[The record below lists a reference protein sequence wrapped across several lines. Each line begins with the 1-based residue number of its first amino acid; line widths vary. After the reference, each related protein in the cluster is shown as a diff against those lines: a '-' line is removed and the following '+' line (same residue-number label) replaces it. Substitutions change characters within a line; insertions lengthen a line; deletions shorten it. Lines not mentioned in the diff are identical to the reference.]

1 MTVCVD
7 QSRTADE
14 LLRQH
19 GFSGD
24 RLLGLARRAAND
36 AQRRAPA
43 GLGGKYED
51 LVSFLLLQAL
61 EATVAYDVDK
71 VRPGYSFSSYLF
83 DIMERR
89 VPDWYRRKSEGFG
102 DSRNGNDDR
111 IVLSGDTIEDDAWIA
126 AELAQLD
133 SELDPEWRHW
143 VLTVRATLT
152 PMAQWEHVNERVTI
166 EWARCAAFLEL
177 TPQEYHRRAMVVFTH
192 LTRAQMDEAEAA

>member
-1 MTVCVD
+1 VTACAD
-7 QSRTADE
+7 RSLTADE

-19 GFSGD
+19 GFNGD

-61 EATVAYDVDK
+61 ESTLSYDPN
-71 VRPGYSFSSYLF
+71 RRGPSYSFSSYLY

-111 IVLSGDTIEDDAWIA
+111 IVLAGDTIEDEAETADLGDPNDPADA
-126 AELAQLD
+126 
-133 SELDPEWRHW
+133 EWRHW
-143 VLTVRATLT
+143 VATAAAVSV
-152 PMAQWEHVNERVTI
+152 PMADWDHVNERVTI

-177 TPQEYHRRAMVVFTH
+177 TPQEYHRRALIVFTR
-192 LTRAQMDEAEAA
+192 LTRSQMDEAEAA